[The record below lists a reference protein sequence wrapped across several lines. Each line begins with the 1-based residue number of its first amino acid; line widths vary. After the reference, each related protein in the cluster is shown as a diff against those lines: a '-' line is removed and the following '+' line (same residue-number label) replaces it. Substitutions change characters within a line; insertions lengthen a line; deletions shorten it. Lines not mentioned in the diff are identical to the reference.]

1 LQYSNPPPPG
11 SKSNAGLAKRLLSI
25 VYESLL
31 GFSVLFAA
39 SLAYILVLGAPSTPL
54 QASAFRIALFL
65 VLGCYFIF
73 QWSARGQTL
82 AMKTWRLRVETR
94 YGETLSIPRATARY
108 LAAWV
113 SALCLGIG
121 FAWALVDRNK
131 QFFHDRICGTKI
143 VQLPTGK

>member
-1 LQYSNPPPPG
+1 MQDTNHPPPV
-11 SKSNAGLAKRLLSI
+11 SKRNAGLAKRFLAI

-39 SLAYILVLGAPSTPL
+39 SLPYMLILGAPSTPP
-54 QASAFRIALFL
+54 QALAYRFVLFL

-82 AMKTWRLRVETR
+82 AMKTWRIRIETK
-94 YGETLSIPRATARY
+94 YGETPSIPRATARY
-108 LAAWV
+108 LSAWI
-113 SALCLGIG
+113 SALCLGLG

-131 QFFHDRICGTKI
+131 QFLHDRICGTRI
-143 VQLPTGK
+143 VQLSAGK